1 MIVPSCAIWSSRS
14 LANDE
19 PLFPRPA
26 AKGLRLPKFLVA
38 ESETA
43 TERDERRKHAGKSSG
58 ETYAATLSQLRPE
71 ADVTIVAPADA
82 DAASLM
88 PSDLAQ
94 YDAVF
99 VTGAPLHV
107 YDNSAEVRRQLAFM
121 TSVFASGTP
130 SFGSCAGLQLA
141 VAAAGGTVRK
151 MKRMEAGISRRI
163 TPTDEG
169 RHHPLLSGRGLCWDA
184 PAIHG
189 DEVETLPAN
198 ATLLASNAVSHV
210 QAVEIRHDG
219 GVFWGVQYHPELAP
233 GEIAVA
239 LRRQASDI
247 VDAGLAETVGDVERR
262 ADQLDVL
269 QGDAG
274 RTTALWALGVDH
286 QFADEESR
294 RLELTNFLEHLAK
307 C

>member
-1 MIVPSCAIWSSRS
+1 M
-14 LANDE
+14 
-19 PLFPRPA
+19 
-26 AKGLRLPKFLVA
+26 PKFLIA

-43 TERDERRKHAGKSSG
+43 TERDERLKHAGKSSG

-71 ADVTIVAPADA
+71 ADITIVAPADA
-82 DAASLM
+82 DSDPLAPA
-88 PSDLAQ
+88 DLAR

-107 YDNSAEVRRQLAFM
+107 YDDSPEVRRQLDFM
-121 TSVFASGTP
+121 RSVFASGTP

-151 MKRMEAGISRRI
+151 MERMEAGISRRI
-163 TPTDEG
+163 VPTEEG
-169 RHHPLLSGRGLCWDA
+169 RSHPLLRGRGSCWDA

-189 DEVETLPAN
+189 DEVEALPAY
-198 ATLLASNAVSHV
+198 ATLLASNAVSQV
-210 QAVEIRHDG
+210 QAVEIRHEV

-239 LRRQASDI
+239 LRRQAQDI
-247 VDAGLAETVGDVERR
+247 VDAGLAETIEDVERR
-262 ADQLDVL
+262 ANQLDVL
-269 QGDAG
+269 QHDPG

-286 QFADEESR
+286 RFADEANR
-294 RLELTNFLEHLAK
+294 RIELMNFLEHLAE